1 MTLIEHP
8 HISLFGSTECTC
20 TEEEA
25 RALAV
30 VAAYRV
36 AKVSERAPFLA
47 PDFKRHRAGFTHA
60 GELWEHQGP
69 GGMDD
74 DSMRDRQNILLDL
87 TAKNDKVWGIFRVV
101 GTHTGSL
108 YGIPKTGRQID
119 VIGWPL
125 ACRGRAHRRGLV
137 LRRRARPAEGPGAQ
151 PAGSDRPAVDPAS
164 VYPNSATLA
173 TPTRPEYP

>member
-1 MTLIEHP
+1 MALVEHP

-25 RALAV
+25 KALAV

-36 AKVSERAPFLA
+36 AKVSERAPFLS
-47 PDFKRHRAGFTHA
+47 PSFKRHRAGFTHI
-60 GELWEHQGP
+60 GELWDHQRP

-74 DSMRDRQNILLDL
+74 NSIRDRENILIEL

-108 YGIPKTGRQID
+108 YGIPETGRHID
-119 VIGWPL
+119 VIEVGLWRVEDGVIAEAWYFGDEL
-125 ACRGRAHRRGLV
+125 GLLRALE
-137 LRRRARPAEGPGAQ
+137 LNPPDLSSSE
-151 PAGSDRPAVDPAS
+151 
-164 VYPNSATLA
+164 
-173 TPTRPEYP
+173 